1 MDAGTGQ
8 TLTFSL
14 WLCWVRAMK
23 AACGMEVS
31 PPHAGGRDYGK
42 KAARRDAERARKA
55 ARSGLVRE
63 LAAEV
68 EGAPEE
74 VRGSM

>member
-1 MDAGTGQ
+1 M
-8 TLTFSL
+8 LT
-14 WLCWVRAMK
+14 
-23 AACGMEVS
+23 S
-31 PPHAGGRDYGK
+31 PGRSGRDYGR
-42 KAARRDAERARKA
+42 KARRRDAERARKA

-74 VRGSM
+74 VRLVVALWNMVQVPGSCGTEVFGLGS